1 MADTHVASGLTVE
14 QWDSKFF
21 TEYLTENRYSGEMG
35 TDESAIIQLKENLSK
50 KKGDRVN
57 FALVNKMTN
66 DATTGSNVLEGNEED
81 MASRSCEVRVDKR
94 RNAIRVRAMTYLHRL
109 LVAAFAAFF
118 IAGPASAQNAG
129 TVTAHAFAIG
139 KGAGHSGYTSLLC
152 GSAQLAVGQSAA
164 DPICKTITGDVT
176 ISAAG
181 ATAIGAT
188 KVTSAMLNADVFS
201 TAHTWAGQQTF
212 VAPVLGTP
220 ASGTLTNAT
229 GLPVSTGIS
238 GLGTGV
244 ATALGTNVGSA
255 GAPVVN
261 GGVLGTPSSG
271 TLTNAT
277 GLPIS
282 TGVSGLGTGVA
293 TFLATPSS
301 ANLRAALTDE
311 VGTGAAYFVGGAL
324 GTPASGTATNLTG
337 LPLSTGV
344 TGTLPVANGGTG
356 QTSISAALDSA
367 FSSTQG
373 SILYRDSAGWSALA
387 PGTSGNFLK
396 TQGTSANPVWASIPG
411 GGDML
416 STNNL
421 SDVAD
426 ADTARTNISAAKSGA
441 NSDITSLSGLT
452 TALSVAQG
460 GTGDTGTAWTTST
473 PTLTASSGTFG
484 SASATVAYKTIGK
497 TVFCNGS
504 ITITTVGSATGNP
517 RLQLPFT
524 LKNNIAVAGRENAVN
539 GKVFGAVVQT
549 SGLMSFFNYDN
560 TSAIVA
566 GAVYQFNFVAE
577 LP

>member
-1 MADTHVASGLTVE
+1 
-14 QWDSKFF
+14 
-21 TEYLTENRYSGEMG
+21 
-35 TDESAIIQLKENLSK
+35 
-50 KKGDRVN
+50 
-57 FALVNKMTN
+57 
-66 DATTGSNVLEGNEED
+66 
-81 MASRSCEVRVDKR
+81 
-94 RNAIRVRAMTYLHRL
+94 MTYLHRL

-118 IAGPASAQNAG
+118 ITGPASAQNAG

-212 VAPVLGTP
+212 VAPALGTP
-220 ASGTLTNAT
+220 ASGVLTNAT

-373 SILYRDSAGWSALA
+373 IILYRDASGWSALT

-396 TQGTSANPVWASIPG
+396 TQGAAANPVWASIPG

-421 SDVAD
+421 SDVANVT
-426 ADTARTNISAAKSGA
+426 TARTNLSAAKSGA

-460 GTGDTGTAWTTST
+460 GTGDTGTAWTTAT
-473 PTLTASSGTFG
+473 PTPTATSGTFT
-484 SASATVAYKTIGK
+484 SASSIVAYKSIGK
-497 TVFCNGS
+497 TVFCNGT
-504 ITITTVGSATGNP
+504 ITITTVGTGGGGIE
-517 RLQLPFT
+517 LQLPFT
-524 LKNNIAVAGRENAVN
+524 LKRAITFSGKENAVN
-539 GKVFGAVVQT
+539 GKVFGAGITTAGVIR
-549 SGLMSFFNYDN
+549 LLNYDN
-560 TSAIVA
+560 TNPIAA
-566 GAVYQFNFVAE
+566 GATFPFNFVAE